1 MYVHSESTTTP
12 YYKQNVFF
20 QTLRIILF
28 ENPFLD
34 FFREE
39 EMSIKKKISFQ
50 PRGISV
56 SINLW
61 DLNLINL
68 EKEKKKNFSQEW
80 KLSITLF
87 LNWYHNF
94 LNISSI

>member
-68 EKEKKKNFSQEW
+68 EKEKKK
-80 KLSITLF
+80 TF
-87 LNWYHNF
+87 LKSENSALPYFWTGTTIF
-94 LNISSI
+94 